1 MKDISYLLASFPQ
14 NIQSS
19 YPLVDESVIPGDL
32 SAISFAP
39 DVLSSLPNTHG
50 NNNHNMVIR
59 QQPTG
64 VHSIRENQGYG
75 FPRQLLVPPP
85 QPRKYPHI
93 AMTITVPAG
102 CTHLQIVH
110 EDCIPPQI
118 SFLQRPNM
126 VETEMRKEKE
136 KQTSHLRTRNT
147 FHPAEKMYILR
158 RFKYYRKNFPQLRI
172 NQIAYA
178 IWRDSQSQFYN
189 NEEER
194 EKLKAKDDKMPPQR
208 SYKSICTLL
217 YNYRD
222 IFT

>member
-1 MKDISYLLASFPQ
+1 MQQQGGVNSVPERTVYSLTRPPLL
-14 NIQSS
+14 
-19 YPLVDESVIPGDL
+19 
-32 SAISFAP
+32 
-39 DVLSSLPNTHG
+39 LP
-50 NNNHNMVIR
+50 
-59 QQPTG
+59 
-64 VHSIRENQGYG
+64 S
-75 FPRQLLVPPP
+75 

-110 EDCIPPQI
+110 EDSTPPQI
-118 SFLQRPNM
+118 SFLQKPNV
-126 VETEMRKEKE
+126 VEAEIKQEKE
-136 KQTSHLRTRNT
+136 KQPSHLRTRNT

-178 IWRDSQSQFYN
+178 IWRDSQTQFYS
-189 NEEER
+189 NEEEK
-194 EKLKAKDDKMPPQR
+194 EKLKAKNVKMPPQR